1 MKTPQRGREQGGVRP
16 LLEAVRLHIRNGRL
30 YEAKE
35 AAAGLLVSPASAGAA
50 VALGR
55 ALECAAAGVEGRLIL
70 GLALREQARAAEA
83 EVVLRDALSQQPGQ
97 PALLLEL
104 GNALAD
110 LGRREEAIAAFE
122 QAVRIQPGYGLAHFN
137 LGNMLREAGRLDDA
151 VAAYE
156 SALRLK
162 PDYAEA
168 HYNLGIALQNL
179 RRSARA
185 VAAYRRAAEL
195 RPDHAGT
202 FFNLG
207 SELRSQGQFADA
219 ADAFRRAIALE
230 PGHAEAHHNLG
241 NALRDL
247 ERLDE
252 AAAAYRA
259 ALAIRPD
266 YDAAQLDL
274 ARVLGAQRQF
284 AEAER
289 LFRGLLQRHPE
300 DPVAQELL
308 AELLRL
314 AGRSSEARAIYEA
327 ILARQ
332 PDHPEAVARLLHL
345 KTVACDWRD
354 RDAEFARLLRLTER
368 QIAAGRR
375 TGLSAFHTFARPVT
389 PEMRLAIARTWAAE
403 TEQLA
408 ARDRQGLDF
417 TFARAE
423 RDRLRIAY
431 VSCNF
436 SNHPGGH
443 LIQGLFRAHDRA
455 GFEIFAVSHGRDDG
469 SVYRRRIAAD
479 AEHFIDVAALTDRD
493 AALLLYRAGIDI
505 LVDLNGYTQDHRLGI
520 AALRPAPIVAT
531 YLGFAGSSGASFIDY
546 AIVDNFVA
554 PPAEAHLYSERLV
567 HLPHCYLINDRE
579 HPIDDSPLAR
589 RDVGL
594 PDPRVKPGDGFVF
607 CCFNANYKIEP
618 FIFDVWMRILRQ
630 LPGSVLWLLQLAPE
644 VAENLRREAAAR
656 GVDPDRLVFAGKWPK
671 ARHLARHRLADLFL
685 DTRYYTAHTTC
696 SDALWTGL
704 PVLTCPGDSFASRV
718 AASLLLA
725 AGLPELVAADF
736 AQYEARALALAR
748 EPSEL
753 SRLRERLRANRLTCP
768 AFDTTRLVRNFERA
782 YRLMWANHLA
792 GHPPRPLAV
801 AEDPPP

>member
-179 RRSARA
+179 RQSARA

-259 ALAIRPD
+259 ALAARPD

-332 PDHPEAVARLLHL
+332 PDHPEALARLLHL

-375 TGLSAFHTFARPVT
+375 TGLSAFHTFARPLA

-408 ARDRQGLDF
+408 VRDRQGLDF
-417 TFARAE
+417 GFARAE

-479 AEHFIDVAALTDRD
+479 AEHFIDVAALTDRA
-493 AALLLYRAGIDI
+493 AALLLHREGIDI

-546 AIVDNFVA
+546 AFVDNVVA

-567 HLPHCYLINDRE
+567 RLPHCYLINDRE
-579 HPIDDSPLAR
+579 HPIDDAPLAR
-589 RDVGL
+589 RDVDL
-594 PDPRVKPGDGFVF
+594 PDDGFVF

-618 FIFDVWMRILRQ
+618 FIFDVWMRILRR
-630 LPGSVLWLLQLAPE
+630 LPGSVLWLLQLAPD

-725 AGLPELVAADF
+725 AGLPELVVPDF

-753 SRLRERLRANRLTCP
+753 GRLRARLLADRLTCP

-782 YRLMWANHLA
+782 YRLMWENHQT
-792 GHPPRPLAV
+792 GHPPRALAV

>member
-1 MKTPQRGREQGGVRP
+1 MSPLALIAGNRNYDNDGARARNDGHAGIDDVAMKTPQRSGGRGRIRP
-16 LLEAVRLHIRNGRL
+16 LLEAVRQHIRNGRL
-30 YEAKE
+30 HEAKE
-35 AAAGLLVSPASAGAA
+35 AAAGLLASPSTAAGM

-55 ALECAAAGVEGRLIL
+55 ALECRAAGVEGRLIL
-70 GLALREQARAAEA
+70 GLALREQQRAAAA
-83 EVVLRDALSQQPGQ
+83 ELVLRDALSQQPGQ

-110 LGRREEAIAAFE
+110 LGRRKEAIAMLE
-122 QAVRIQPGYGLAHFN
+122 QAIEIQPGYVLAHYN

-179 RRSARA
+179 RQPARA
-185 VAAYRRAAEL
+185 IAAYRRAAEL
-195 RPDHAGT
+195 RPAHAGT

-207 SELRSQGQFADA
+207 G
-219 ADAFRRAIALE
+219 
-230 PGHAEAHHNLG
+230 
-241 NALRDL
+241 ALRDL
-247 ERLDE
+247 GQLDE
-252 AAAAYRA
+252 AEAAYRA
-259 ALAIRPD
+259 ALAVRPD
-266 YDAAQLDL
+266 YDAAQFDL

-289 LFRGLLQRHPE
+289 LFRGLLRRRPDDPE
-300 DPVAQELL
+300 AQELL

-314 AGRSSEARAIYEA
+314 AGRASEARASYEA

-332 PDHPEAVARLLHL
+332 PDHPEALAWLLHL
-345 KTVACDWRD
+345 KSVACDWRD

-375 TGLSAFHTFARPVT
+375 TGLSAFHTFARPLA

-408 ARDRQGLDF
+408 ARDKQGLDF
-417 TFARAE
+417 TFARAD

-443 LIQGLFRAHDRA
+443 LIQGLFSAHDRA
-455 GFEIFAVSHGRDDG
+455 RFEIFAVSHGRDDG

-546 AIVDNFVA
+546 AIVDNVVA
-554 PPAEAHLYSERLV
+554 PPAEAHSYSERLV

-579 HPIDDSPLAR
+579 HPIDDAPLAR

-594 PDPRVKPGDGFVF
+594 PDDGFVF

-618 FIFDVWMRILRQ
+618 FIFDLWMRILRRV
-630 LPGSVLWLLQLAPE
+630 PGSVLWLLQLAPE
-644 VAENLRREAAAR
+644 VAGNLRREAAAR
-656 GVDPDRLVFAGKWPK
+656 GVDPDRLVFAGRWPK
-671 ARHLARHRLADLFL
+671 AKHLARHRLADLFL
-685 DTRYYTAHTTC
+685 DTHYYTAHTTC
-696 SDALWTGL
+696 SDALWVGL

-725 AGLPELVAADF
+725 AGLPELVVPDF
-736 AQYEARALALAR
+736 AGYEARAVALAR

-753 SRLRERLRANRLTCP
+753 SRLRERLQADRLTCP

-792 GHPPRPLAV
+792 GRPPRPLAV
-801 AEDPPP
+801 SEDPPP